1 MKRNLLFASALSL
14 FCITA
19 NAQITI
25 NSTDVVDFGERVI
38 NGIDATSTVSIGG
51 SGANQ
56 TWNFSSLNVDETD
69 TMDFTNPV
77 WYGLDNPFGAQM
89 VIISSRDDSSFI
101 YITKTST
108 QLLMNGIKQILG
120 NGDTVNIPVN
130 SSILPFPATYGMSGT
145 WTANFEIFTVPI
157 GFDPDGPGPHPV
169 VDSLK
174 FTRHTDGSS
183 SADAWGDITT
193 PLGTFASLRQNNV
206 EYNVDTTWM
215 YASGQWSVISPTAS
229 AVFQI
234 PPVSYDTVRTV
245 RWWSNDP
252 SARFPVVEFEYDQNG
267 NNNGTVKWLKA
278 SPTTSVAEL
287 NTFTAN
293 LYPNPT
299 EGEINITSDEEI
311 SSVKIFDITGKV
323 VERYNFTHKNT
334 VNINT
339 DLPAGIYLVKI
350 TNASGQNKIQKL
362 TIH

>member
-145 WTANFEIFTVPI
+145 WTANFEIFRY
-157 GFDPDGPGPHPV
+157 F
-169 VDSLK
+169 
-174 FTRHTDGSS
+174 R
-183 SADAWGDITT
+183 
-193 PLGTFASLRQNNV
+193 
-206 EYNVDTTWM
+206 
-215 YASGQWSVISPTAS
+215 ISCS
-229 AVFQI
+229 C
-234 PPVSYDTVRTV
+234 
-245 RWWSNDP
+245 
-252 SARFPVVEFEYDQNG
+252 
-267 NNNGTVKWLKA
+267 K
-278 SPTTSVAEL
+278 
-287 NTFTAN
+287 
-293 LYPNPT
+293 
-299 EGEINITSDEEI
+299 
-311 SSVKIFDITGKV
+311 
-323 VERYNFTHKNT
+323 
-334 VNINT
+334 
-339 DLPAGIYLVKI
+339 
-350 TNASGQNKIQKL
+350 
-362 TIH
+362 